1 MTFLYYFLLNELN
14 KMDSSDILTEST
26 DLYLTKK
33 EIEKNIK
40 QIKSN
45 LISYFSNKFPKI
57 QHDDI
62 EEAFLESIV
71 KLDKKIKNFSD
82 LKIKLKKL
90 INKELINVSNNKKQ
104 IKKNLSCVKI
114 IKKSIDKN
122 QDAESVSKLIKRAE
136 RMLTS
141 QEKKILHL
149 CCQGKSVR
157 AIGQELKISAPTA
170 WRTLNSAIDKI
181 RLSYGFKSRHKDIR

>member
-14 KMDSSDILTEST
+14 KIDSDEILSEST
-26 DLYLTKK
+26 DLYLSKK
-33 EIEKNIK
+33 EVEKSTK
-40 QIKSN
+40 HIKSN
-45 LISYFSNKFPKI
+45 LVSYFSEKFPKI
-57 QHDDI
+57 QHEDI
-62 EEAFLESIV
+62 EEAFSEAIT
-71 KLDKKIKNFSD
+71 KLDKKIKNCSE
-82 LKIKLKKL
+82 LKSKLKKL
-90 INKELINVSNNKKQ
+90 INKELVNVSNNKKQ

-114 IKKSIDKN
+114 IKKSIHKD
-122 QDAESVSKLIKRAE
+122 QDTESVSKLIKRAE

-157 AIGQELKISAPTA
+157 TIGQELKTSAPTA
-170 WRTLNSAIDKI
+170 WRILNSAIDKI